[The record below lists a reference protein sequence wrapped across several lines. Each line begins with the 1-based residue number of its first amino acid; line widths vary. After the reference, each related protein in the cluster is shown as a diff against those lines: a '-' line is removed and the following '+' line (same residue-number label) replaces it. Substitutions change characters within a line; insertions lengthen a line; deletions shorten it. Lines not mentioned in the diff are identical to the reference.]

1 MDLRNL
7 AFRVDFDGNSAAI
20 KEMDGATNKL
30 KDAAEKTTSKLKG
43 MAESFGK
50 IGKNLTAKITVPV
63 VGLATAGTK
72 MALDLEHNI
81 KKVTTLADSDI
92 LPVSKIREEV
102 RAISDASGIAQT
114 EIADAVY
121 SALSAGVDS
130 ANVMEF
136 VRSGIDLT
144 RAGFTDMATAIDAT
158 TTVLNAYG
166 DDAFEISKIHDI
178 FVQTQ
183 DKGKISVDELGKSI
197 GRVVPAA
204 SSLGVNLD
212 QLGASYAILTAKGQN
227 AQLATTNLNAMLSEL
242 GATGSKSDKA
252 LREMT
257 GKSFAELTKEGK
269 TVGDVLG
276 MLDEYAKVND
286 LSLKDMFG
294 SMNAG
299 SAALTLLSD
308 GVEGYNAMLK
318 EMNGATGKTA
328 ENARIMEDGWFKINK
343 AMTQV
348 KNTLIDVGAVLAPY
362 IEMAATKVSE
372 LTERFNALDEG
383 TKSNIMKFIGLATVA
398 GPVILGV
405 SKIIGVVGSVISIG
419 GKLVGGISTVMGVLG
434 GPLTLALAGAVAAG
448 IALYKNWD
456 KIKEGASKAWE
467 ATTKIV
473 EGAVSKIKGFW
484 EGLKNFFKNPIEGIV
499 NIFRRDKGENSSV
512 DGSHARGLARV
523 PYDGY
528 IAELHK
534 GEEVLT
540 ADDPRNINNHKNIN
554 GSHRA
559 GLSRVPYNGYI
570 AELHKGEEVL
580 TADDPRNINNYR
592 NVARTKQTTSQTA
605 GQTTTQIAG
614 KLWDKITGRNKQDER
629 HRTRLSRVPYDGH
642 IVELHKGEDFPIAD
656 DPKNINNY
664 KNITRTSNI
673 QTTTSSPKIY
683 YNPTFNIEVNG
694 NATEQEITDLENRMR
709 KVARE
714 SFQDFFYEL
723 SLKMA

>member
-7 AFRVDFDGNSAAI
+7 AFRVDFDGSSAAI

-30 KDAAEKTTSKLKG
+30 KNAAEKATSKLKG
-43 MAESFGK
+43 MQESFSK
-50 IGKNLTAKITVPV
+50 IGKNLTAKITLPV

-81 KKVTTLADSDI
+81 KKVTTLADSEI

-166 DDAFEISKIHDI
+166 DNAFEVSKIHDI

-183 DKGKISVDELGKSI
+183 DKGKISVDELGKSM

-204 SSLGVNLD
+204 SSLGVNID

-242 GATGSKSDKA
+242 GATGSKADKA
-252 LREMT
+252 LREMA

-276 MLDEYAKVND
+276 MLDEYAKASD

-299 SAALTLLSD
+299 SAAVTLLSD

-318 EMNGATGKTA
+318 EMDGATGKTA
-328 ENARIMEDGWFKINK
+328 ENAKIMEDGWFKINK

-348 KNTLIDVGAVLAPY
+348 KNTLIEAGAVLAPY

-383 TKSNIMKFIGLATVA
+383 TKSNIMKFIGLAAAA

-405 SKIIGVVGSVISIG
+405 SKIIGVVSSVISIG
-419 GKLVGGISTVMGVLG
+419 GKLVGGINTVMGVLG
-434 GPLTLALAGAVAAG
+434 GPLTLALAGAVVAG

-456 KIKEGASKAWE
+456 KIKEWASKAWE
-467 ATTKIV
+467 GIVTTV
-473 EGAVSKIKGFW
+473 EGAVSKIKGYW
-484 EGLKNFFKNPIEGIV
+484 EGLKNFLKNPIKGVI
-499 NIFRRDKGENSSV
+499 NIFKRDNGAEADV
-512 DGSHARGLARV
+512 DGSHATGLDYV
-523 PYDGY
+523 NKDGY
-528 IAELHK
+528 IGELHK
-534 GEEVLT
+534 GEMVLTKSTADRFRELGGSKDKVPEVLT
-540 ADDPRNINNHKNIN
+540 RNVVKNISNVRNIDKSKHSIDESSIITKLI
-554 GSHRA
+554 
-559 GLSRVPYNGYI
+559 
-570 AELHKGEEVL
+570 
-580 TADDPRNINNYR
+580 RNISNVQNIDKSIQYIETENY
-592 NVARTKQTTSQTA
+592 
-605 GQTTTQIAG
+605 
-614 KLWDKITGRNKQDER
+614 
-629 HRTRLSRVPYDGH
+629 
-642 IVELHKGEDFPIAD
+642 
-656 DPKNINNY
+656 NNY
-664 KNITRTSNI
+664 KAEKTKPVTIDGEKELPTISL
-673 QTTTSSPKIY
+673 
-683 YNPTFNIEVNG
+683 NPVYNIEIKGNVTEKEVN
-694 NATEQEITDLENRMR
+694 ELTDKIDERTRRIFYEL
-709 KVARE
+709 
-714 SFQDFFYEL
+714 FYEL

>member
-1 MDLRNL
+1 MDLRHL
-7 AFRVDFDGNSAAI
+7 AFRIDFDGSAAAI
-20 KEMDGATNKL
+20 KEMDGATSKLSDTAMKVAKKL
-30 KDAAEKTTSKLKG
+30 KEMEKSFSKVGKGLMKKVTTPI
-43 MAESFGK
+43 
-50 IGKNLTAKITVPV
+50 IGL
-63 VGLATAGTK
+63 GTAGTK
-72 MALDLEHNI
+72 MALDLEHGVRKI
-81 KKVTTLADSDI
+81 TTLADTDI
-92 LPVSKIREEV
+92 LPVSKIREEI
-102 RAISDASGIAQT
+102 REISDTSGVAQT
-114 EIADAVY
+114 EVAEAVY
-121 SALSAGVDS
+121 DALSAGVDT

-197 GRVVPAA
+197 GRVIPTA

-212 QLGASYAILTAKGQN
+212 QLGASYAILTARGQK
-227 AQLATTNLNAMLSEL
+227 AELATTNLNAMLNEL

-252 LREMT
+252 LREIA
-257 GKSFAELTKEGK
+257 GKSFAQLTKEGK

-276 MLDEYAKVND
+276 MLDEYAKANN
-286 LSLKDMFG
+286 LTLKDMFG

-299 SAALTLLSD
+299 SAALTLLSE
-308 GVEGYNAMLK
+308 GVEGYNTMLA
-318 EMNGATGKTA
+318 EMDGATGKTA
-328 ENARIMEDGWFKINK
+328 ENAKTMEDGWFKINK
-343 AMTQV
+343 AITQV

-372 LTERFNALDEG
+372 LTEKFNGLDEG
-383 TKSNIMKFIGLATVA
+383 TKSNIMKFIGLAAAT

-434 GPLTLALAGAVAAG
+434 GPLTLALAGAVVAG

-456 KIKEGASKAWE
+456 KIKEGAKKVWE

-473 EGAVSKIKGFW
+473 ESAVSKIKGYW
-484 EGLKNFFKNPIEGIV
+484 EGLKNFLKHPIKGVV
-499 NIFRRDKGENSSV
+499 NIFRRDKGAKADV
-512 DGSHARGLARV
+512 DGSHATGLARV
-523 PYDGY
+523 PFD
-528 IAELHK
+528 
-534 GEEVLT
+534 
-540 ADDPRNINNHKNIN
+540 
-554 GSHRA
+554 
-559 GLSRVPYNGYI
+559 GYI

-592 NVARTKQTTSQTA
+592 NVTRTRTT
-605 GQTTTQIAG
+605 QTTTNSPT
-614 KLWDKITGRNKQDER
+614 IT
-629 HRTRLSRVPYDGH
+629 
-642 IVELHKGEDFPIAD
+642 
-656 DPKNINNY
+656 
-664 KNITRTSNI
+664 
-673 QTTTSSPKIY
+673 
-683 YNPTFNIEVNG
+683 YNPVFNIEVNG
-694 NATEQEITDLENRMR
+694 NATEREITDLENRMR

-723 SLKMA
+723 SLQMP

>member
-7 AFRVDFDGNSAAI
+7 AFRVDFDGSSAAI

-30 KDAAEKTTSKLKG
+30 KNAAEKATSKLKG
-43 MAESFGK
+43 MQESFGK
-50 IGKNLTAKITVPV
+50 IGKNLTAKITAPV

-81 KKVTTLADSDI
+81 KKVTTLADADI

-204 SSLGVNLD
+204 SSLGVNID
-212 QLGASYAILTAKGQN
+212 QLGASYAILTARGQN
-227 AQLATTNLNAMLSEL
+227 AELATTNLNAMLNEL

-252 LREMT
+252 LKEIA
-257 GKSFAELTKEGK
+257 GKSFAELIREGK

-276 MLDEYAKVND
+276 MLDEYAKAND

-299 SAALTLLSD
+299 SAALTLLSE
-308 GVEGYNAMLK
+308 GVEGYNSMLA
-318 EMNGATGKTA
+318 EMDGATGKTA
-328 ENARIMEDGWFKINK
+328 ENAATMEDGWFKINK
-343 AMTQV
+343 AITQV
-348 KNTLIDVGAVLAPY
+348 KNTLIDAGAVVAPY

-372 LTERFNALDEG
+372 LTGWFNGLDEG
-383 TKSNIMKFIGLATVA
+383 TKSNIMKFVGLAA
-398 GPVILGV
+398 AIGPVILGV

-419 GKLVGGISTVMGVLG
+419 GKLVGGISTVVGVLG
-434 GPLTLALAGAVAAG
+434 GPLTLVLAGAVAAG

-456 KIKEGASKAWE
+456 KIKRGAVKAWE
-467 ATTKIV
+467 GIVTTV

-484 EGLKNFFKNPIEGIV
+484 EGLKNFLKNPIKGIV
-499 NIFRRDKGENSSV
+499 NIFRRDKGAKADV
-512 DGSHARGLARV
+512 DGSHATGLDYV
-523 PYDGY
+523 NKDGY
-528 IAELHK
+528 IGELHK
-534 GEEVLT
+534 GEMVLTKSTANRFRELGGTKDKVPEVLT
-540 ADDPRNINNHKNIN
+540 RGMVTN
-554 GSHRA
+554 
-559 GLSRVPYNGYI
+559 
-570 AELHKGEEVL
+570 
-580 TADDPRNINNYR
+580 
-592 NVARTKQTTSQTA
+592 
-605 GQTTTQIAG
+605 
-614 KLWDKITGRNKQDER
+614 
-629 HRTRLSRVPYDGH
+629 
-642 IVELHKGEDFPIAD
+642 
-656 DPKNINNY
+656 KNINNVQ
-664 KNITRTSNI
+664 NIDKSKHNIDKSSIMSKLIRNISNVRNI
-673 QTTTSSPKIY
+673 DKSMQYMETENYNNYRAEKTKPVTIDREKELPTISLNPIY
-683 YNPTFNIEVNG
+683 NIEIKGNVTEKEVN
-694 NATEQEITDLENRMR
+694 ELTDKIDERTR
-709 KVARE
+709 KI
-714 SFQDFFYEL
+714 FYEL
-723 SLKMA
+723 FHELGLQMS

>member
-1 MDLRNL
+1 MDLRHL
-7 AFRVDFDGNSAAI
+7 AFKVEFDGSAAAV
-20 KEMDGATNKL
+20 KEMDGAT
-30 KDAAEKTTSKLKG
+30 SKLSDTATKAVKKLEGMEKSFSKVGKG
-43 MAESFGK
+43 LMKKVTAPI
-50 IGKNLTAKITVPV
+50 IGL
-63 VGLATAGTK
+63 GTAGTK
-72 MALDLEHNI
+72 MALDLERGVRKI
-81 KKVTTLADSDI
+81 TTLADTDI
-92 LPVSKIREEV
+92 LPVSKIREEI
-102 RAISDASGIAQT
+102 REISDASGIAQT

-204 SSLGVNLD
+204 SSLGVNID
-212 QLGASYAILTAKGQN
+212 QLGASYAILTARGQN
-227 AQLATTNLNAMLSEL
+227 AELATTNLNAMLNEL

-252 LREMT
+252 LREIA

-276 MLDEYAKVND
+276 MLDEYAKAND

-294 SMNAG
+294 SMNAS
-299 SAALTLLSD
+299 SAAIALLSD

-318 EMNGATGKTA
+318 EMDGATGKTA
-328 ENARIMEDGWFKINK
+328 ENAATMEDGWFKINK
-343 AMTQV
+343 AITQV
-348 KNTLIDVGAVLAPY
+348 KNTLIDAGAVVAPY
-362 IEMAATKVSE
+362 IEMGATKVSE
-372 LTERFNALDEG
+372 LTERFNGLDEG
-383 TKSNIMKFIGLATVA
+383 TKSNIMKFIGLAAAT

-419 GKLVGGISTVMGVLG
+419 GKLVGGISTVTGLLG
-434 GPLTLALAGAVAAG
+434 GPLTLVLAGAVAGG

-456 KIKEGASKAWE
+456 KIKEGAKKAWE

-484 EGLKNFFKNPIEGIV
+484 QGLKDFMKNPIKGIV
-499 NIFRRDKGENSSV
+499 NIFRRDKGAKADV

-523 PYDGY
+523 PFDGY

-540 ADDPRNINNHKNIN
+540 ADDPRNINNYKN
-554 GSHRA
+554 
-559 GLSRVPYNGYI
+559 V
-570 AELHKGEEVL
+570 
-580 TADDPRNINNYR
+580 T
-592 NVARTKQTTSQTA
+592 RTRTT
-605 GQTTTQIAG
+605 QTTTNRPT
-614 KLWDKITGRNKQDER
+614 IT
-629 HRTRLSRVPYDGH
+629 
-642 IVELHKGEDFPIAD
+642 
-656 DPKNINNY
+656 
-664 KNITRTSNI
+664 
-673 QTTTSSPKIY
+673 
-683 YNPTFNIEVNG
+683 YNPVFNIEVNG

-723 SLKMA
+723 SLQMP